1 MNEKDNMRDWADMRL
16 FLAIVDHKSLVRAAE
31 HLDLTQPTLGRRLS
45 ALQKRFGATLFI
57 RDGRQLALT
66 DAGHAIVDSARRMQR
81 EMQSIQRAVDVSASG
96 LSGIV
101 TISATEGTGTEW
113 LPPVMRP
120 FHEQYPDITLNLL
133 IENRAV
139 DIIMREADIA
149 LRLTEP
155 TQPDLIAKK
164 LVAVGF
170 GWYASQ
176 KYLQDKTP
184 ITSERDLAQH
194 ELLGFTSAGQ
204 RTGIIPFIEHPL
216 DTIAKYGLLTNSP
229 AAQLAAVRAGY
240 GVGVISHRWAT
251 MYPELVPV
259 LPGHSVASVDM
270 WIVTHTE
277 LRHSA
282 RIRAVYDHLTEQ
294 VLAAQET
301 FEHGPSEDSS
311 TV

>member
-1 MNEKDNMRDWADMRL
+1 MNEKHSMRDWADMRL
-16 FLAIVDHKSLVRAAE
+16 FLAIVDHKSLVAAAE
-31 HLDLTQPTLGRRLS
+31 HLELTQPTLGRRLS

-113 LPPVMRP
+113 LPPAMRA
-120 FHEQYPDITLNLL
+120 FNEQYPDITLNLL
-133 IENRAV
+133 VESRAV
-139 DIIMREADIA
+139 DIVMREADIA
-149 LRLTEP
+149 LRLSEP

-176 KYLQDKTP
+176 KYLQDKPP
-184 ITSERDLAQH
+184 ITSDRDLAQH
-194 ELLGFTSAGQ
+194 ELLGFTAAGQ
-204 RTGIIPFIEHPL
+204 RTGIIPFIHHPL
-216 DTIAKYGLLTNSP
+216 DTIAKFALLTNSP

-282 RIRAVYDHLTEQ
+282 RIRAVYDHLIEQ
-294 VLAAQET
+294 VLAAQQM
-301 FEHGPSEDSS
+301 FEHGPRSDDI
-311 TV
+311 